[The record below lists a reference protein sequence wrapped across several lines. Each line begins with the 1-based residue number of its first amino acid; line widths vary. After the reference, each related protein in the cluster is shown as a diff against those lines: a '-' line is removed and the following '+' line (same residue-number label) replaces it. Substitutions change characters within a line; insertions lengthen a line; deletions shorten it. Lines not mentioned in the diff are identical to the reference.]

1 MTPSAQRTSQT
12 RVRLVRLRTALLA
25 GALLMLVT
33 SMWAV
38 QIVQGTAETVRDRT
52 TEAVLETAAA
62 RAALTAADQAAI
74 ASFASDEVALTGPG
88 QDYTNQLA
96 TANQSLAKV
105 AEANQAEGAGAGR
118 LQVVAG
124 LLAAYSSAIGQAD
137 AHYRQP
143 GAKTLGAADLWY
155 ASRLLH
161 SSDGVL
167 EQLSLLQA
175 DQRLAMVTQLDEGSP
190 ALPPLWLLPV
200 SLLVPVVL
208 LGLLGLTQWRLYR
221 WFRRRLNLPLLAASV
236 VTGGL
241 VVALIALLGQQSD
254 LDDVRTRTDVVLADR
269 QAEVAENDADGQRL
283 LAGVLTSRCEL
294 SGCGVTVA
302 DFQAKRQAG
311 GPGAAPELIDT
322 DTQRVVAA
330 AETAAESGGRELT
343 VPAAVL
349 AVGGLV
355 LLGLYRR
362 IDEYRY
368 HA

>member
-1 MTPSAQRTSQT
+1 MTRTSRT
-12 RVRLVRLRTALLA
+12 RVRLVRLRAALLA
-25 GALLMLVT
+25 GTLVMLVT
-33 SMWAV
+33 SVWAV
-38 QIVQGTAETVRDRT
+38 RIVQDTAETVRDRT
-52 TEAVLETAAA
+52 AEAVLETAAA

-74 ASFASDEVALTGPG
+74 ASFASGEVALAGPG

-124 LLAAYSSAIGQAD
+124 LLAAYASAIGQAD

-143 GAKTLGAADLWY
+143 GAETLGAADLWY

-161 SSDGVL
+161 SSGGVL
-167 EQLSLLQA
+167 EQLSGLQA
-175 DQRLAMVTQLDEGSP
+175 DQRQAMVKQLDEGSA

-200 SLLVPVVL
+200 SLLAPIAL
-208 LGLLGLTQWRLYR
+208 LLLLGLTQWRLYH
-221 WFRRRLNLPLLAASV
+221 WFRRRLNLSLLAASV

-241 VVALIALLGQQSD
+241 VVALIALLGQRSS

-269 QAEVAENDADGQRL
+269 QAEVADNDAVGQRL
-283 LAGVLTSRCEL
+283 LASVLTARCEAA
-294 SGCGVTVA
+294 GCGVTVGA
-302 DFQAKRQAG
+302 FQRAQRDDGHGTAQ
-311 GPGAAPELIDT
+311 ELIDA
-322 DTQRVVAA
+322 DTQRVAA
-330 AETAAESGGRELT
+330 AAATAAESGGRELL